1 MKCANCENHKHY
13 DCIDCQSDH
22 KTHLCECDCH
32 DASTKPHKE
41 QKH

>member
-1 MKCANCENHKHY
+1 MKCANCEKHKHY

-32 DASTKPHKE
+32 DASTKSHKE